1 MLKNTNTISVK
12 SIYQALIMAGLTA
25 MLSACGSSEGDDL
38 DHFMADAGKD
48 MRVKIPPI
56 PEVKPYVPIEYN
68 ADGALHDPFK
78 PRKAQNNQ
86 SGGVQPN
93 LNRPREP
100 LEAFPLESLKYVG
113 ILTKPKLKYALIQPP
128 DAPVQQVKIG
138 SYMGQNFGVV
148 VDITENAVVLKEIVQ
163 DEATGDWSE
172 RTTSINLQ
180 E

>member
-1 MLKNTNTISVK
+1 MFKKTNTVSMK
-12 SIYQALIMAGLTA
+12 SIFQAVILSGLIV
-25 MLSACGSSEGDDL
+25 MLSGCNSGEGDDL
-38 DHFMADAGKD
+38 DRFMADAGKD
-48 MRVKIPPI
+48 LRVKIPPI
-56 PEVKPYVPIEYN
+56 PEVNPYVPIEYN
-68 ADGALHDPFK
+68 ADSALHDPFK
-78 PRKAQNNQ
+78 PRKAQSNQ

-93 LNRPREP
+93 LNRQREP

-148 VDITENAVVLKEIVQ
+148 VDITESAVVLKEIVQ
-163 DEATGDWSE
+163 DEVTGDWSE
-172 RTTSINLQ
+172 RTSSINLQ